1 MTSTLPMV
9 NAPSVTFRALKDD
22 LEPDYGRYLL
32 GVVDFTTNSREITI
46 DNSCPRVSV
55 NLAETVEDGF
65 AEVWTTARPVRSGQ
79 FGAISYA
86 ADGEFLFAAFHLPE
100 APAYADA
107 TETAYADAL
116 EVTHAL
122 GYQPFR
128 IWHYISRLNEPNAAG
143 LEVYRD
149 FCVGRARVL
158 EGLGVTH
165 DMPAATV
172 IGALGGGIVCY
183 LLAHRSGTQVNL
195 ENPRQVPA
203 YHYPRQYGPKSP
215 NFARATHLTTE
226 DAEHLFVSGTA
237 SILGHQTKHVG
248 DVAAQCRLALENV
261 AHVIGS
267 GNLFAHDL
275 AHDLDSGHGLTD
287 LTAVKVYVRHRA
299 DIPVVREIC
308 AAALAPTAEVAYL
321 NADVCRSDLLVEL
334 EGVVAVRG
342 SRS

>member
-32 GVVDFTTNSREITI
+32 GVVDFTTKSREITI

-55 NLAETVEDGF
+55 NLAESVEDGF

-79 FGAISYA
+79 FGTISYA

-107 TETAYADAL
+107 TEAAYADAL
-116 EVTHAL
+116 ELTDAL
-122 GYQPFR
+122 GYRPFR
-128 IWHYISRLNEPNAAG
+128 IWHYISGLNEPNAAG

-149 FCVGRARVL
+149 FCIGRARVL
-158 EGLGVTH
+158 EGLGITH

-172 IGALGGGIVCY
+172 IGARGDGIVCY

-203 YHYPRQYGPKSP
+203 YHYPRQYGLKSP

-226 DAEHLFVSGTA
+226 STEHLFVSGTA
-237 SILGHQTKHVG
+237 SILGHQTKHSG

-261 AHVIGS
+261 AHVIGN

-275 AHDLDSGHGLTD
+275 AGGHALTD
-287 LTAVKVYVRHRA
+287 LASVKVYVRHRA

-308 AAALAPTAEVAYL
+308 EAALAATAEVAYL
-321 NADVCRSDLLVEL
+321 NADICRADLLVEL
-334 EGVVAVRG
+334 EGVVRPGPG
-342 SRS
+342 S